1 MAGEL
6 CKVFELRAVLFKVF
20 NHSAKLPRQR
30 FQRNMAG
37 AERLAPAALFL
48 RKSLGQSANIVR

>member
-20 NHSAKLPRQR
+20 NHSALIALAR
-30 FQRNMAG
+30 FQRNLAG
-37 AERLAPAALFL
+37 AERLALPALFL
-48 RKSLGQSANIVR
+48 PKSIGQSANIVR

>member
-20 NHSAKLPRQR
+20 NHSALIALAR
-30 FQRNMAG
+30 FQRNLAG
-37 AERLAPAALFL
+37 AERLALSARKP
-48 RKSLGQSANIVR
+48 RKSFGQSANTVR

>member
-20 NHSAKLPRQR
+20 NHSALIALAR
-30 FQRNMAG
+30 FQRNLAG
-37 AERLAPAALFL
+37 AARLALSALFL
-48 RKSLGQSANIVR
+48 RKSFGQSANIVR

>member
-20 NHSAKLPRQR
+20 IHSAKLPPQR
-30 FQRNMAG
+30 FRRN
-37 AERLAPAALFL
+37 LAP
-48 RKSLGQSANIVR
+48 QSDIG

>member
-20 NHSAKLPRQR
+20 IHSANLSPARFPR
-30 FQRNMAG
+30 N
-37 AERLAPAALFL
+37 LAP
-48 RKSLGQSANIVR
+48 QSDIG